1 MNFCFHPLE
10 TLIPSIKE
18 ERRGWVET
26 EPGIQEQYATMEN
39 RGRDGEE

>member
-1 MNFCFHPLE
+1 MNFFFHPLE

-26 EPGIQEQYATMEN
+26 EPEIKEPT
-39 RGRDGEE
+39 RLRW